1 MEVMKLLFW
10 PHMLEY
16 FGYENTSVIHA
27 LSALFHSG
35 PDVYGILWKVI
46 IVVAAFW
53 GVFDFLVFIWRTIL
67 AVKPPVY
74 QVTLK
79 QITEKIKTVE
89 KENRKLEENLSAW
102 EPKPGILKTRSEG
115 SMQRAMTTEECNL
128 EEGKKKMQDHHAASG
143 SLKEGEEDNF
153 LKYVKKVRVLDEIGG
168 QRNMDTGGKVDMNG
182 CELVGKQQLLAADE
196 RAKLAEEKT
205 QLYKIRLEEC
215 HGQMREAEIT
225 WRHQVALAEKKAQDS
240 LLRAQELERENSELR
255 RENSQLRRENSQLR
269 RENSELR
276 REDDELQREVAHLK
290 QRLDATCRR
299 RQVEE
304 YMRQEPTPGGPH
316 RLHPPLRASGPGG
329 APVRNGP
336 AFPAQEAEETQ
347 VTVEAREPPPFAG
360 PARVASPISCPV
372 PPFWGYW
379 PPPPG
384 PVPWPLGPQPQP
396 PMSPLGSGPG
406 AAPVRNDSTC
416 PPAATVEAQV
426 TLCGG
431 GPEPFQGPC
440 HVGFPVC
447 GLTSPSGAPAP
458 GPPGCPA
465 QPHPPPAAAPL
476 DGVSVRH
483 SGEERGEGSSSAKE
497 ERASEPEAT
506 KAESKK
512 TPRKKKRNKKRQRVS
527 GTVDAAPQELTDH
540 NTLTS
545 VGGAHA
551 ADTLDGVSVR
561 HFGEERGEGS
571 SSAKEERASEP
582 KATKAE
588 SKKTPRKK
596 KRNKK
601 RQRVSGTVDAAPQEL
616 TDHNTL
622 TSVGGAHA
630 ADTLADMGPG
640 AAPVWPGNASPPAAA
655 PEAQVTLCGG
665 GPEPFQGP
673 CHVGFPVCGPVCGL
687 TSPSGA
693 PAPGPPGCPAQPH
706 PPPAAAPLDGVS
718 VRHFGEERGEGS
730 SSPKEERASEPEAT
744 KAESKKS
751 PRKKKR
757 NKKRQRV
764 SGTVDAAPQELTDHN
779 TLTSV
784 GGAHAA
790 DTLADMGPGAAP
802 VWPGNASPPAAAP
815 EAQVTL
821 CGGGPEPFQGPCH
834 VGFPVCGPVC
844 GLTSPSGA
852 PAPGPPGC
860 PAQPHPPPAA
870 APLDGVSVRHFGE
883 ERGEGSSSAKE
894 ERASEPEATKAES
907 KKTPRKKKRNKKRQ
921 RVSGTVDAA
930 PQELTDHNTLTS
942 VGGAHAADTL
952 DGVSVRHF
960 GEERGEGSSS
970 AKEERASEPEAT
982 KAESKKTPRKKK
994 RNKKRQRVSG
1004 TVDAAPQELT
1014 DHNTLTSVGGAHA
1027 ADTLDGVSVRHFG
1040 EEREGSSSAKEERA
1054 SEPEATK
1061 AESKKTPRKKKR
1073 NKKRQRVSGTVDAA
1087 PQELTDHNTLTS
1099 VGGAHAADTLAH
1111 MGPGAAPVWPGNASP
1126 PAAAP
1131 EAQVPV
1137 NSRRPGT
1144 CPGPPGVSCP
1154 PGTPSTNSQM
1164 VFITATP
1171 TPLVASEVSVT
1182 GTSYRAQSHLTPEE
1196 ASQLWQ

>member
-1 MEVMKLLFW
+1 MIERVVLQKLKPIAPYTITLSSLHPDVEGGRIMGRGETKPLTTVRNRRVHGPATSTLHFLWDHAEENPVVRRLARNVRCQTAGLFSGPRPWPVPQHRAVCTPLAGTRPLEPDHEVDQGIRVFGETTNSLSVPWDHADGPVQQHRIIFS
-10 PHMLEY
+10 PTVGDPVDEY
-16 FGYENTSVIHA
+16 VIHA

-35 PDVYGILWKVI
+35 PEVYGILWKVI

-102 EPKPGILKTRSEG
+102 EPKEYIQTMERVNDCLNGFIQSVPAKLQAARDQNAKRPHSPGILKTRSEG

-153 LKYVKKVRVLDEIGG
+153 QKYVKKVRVLDEIGG

-205 QLYKIRLEEC
+205 QLYKLRLEEC

-240 LLRAQELERENSELR
+240 LLRAQELERENSE
-255 RENSQLRRENSQLR
+255 LRRENSQLR

-416 PPAATVEAQV
+416 PPAAAVEAQV

-440 HVGFPVC
+440 HVGFP
-447 GLTSPSGAPAP
+447 
-458 GPPGCPA
+458 
-465 QPHPPPAAAPL
+465 
-476 DGVSVRH
+476 
-483 SGEERGEGSSSAKE
+483 
-497 ERASEPEAT
+497 
-506 KAESKK
+506 
-512 TPRKKKRNKKRQRVS
+512 
-527 GTVDAAPQELTDH
+527 
-540 NTLTS
+540 
-545 VGGAHA
+545 
-551 ADTLDGVSVR
+551 
-561 HFGEERGEGS
+561 
-571 SSAKEERASEP
+571 
-582 KATKAE
+582 
-588 SKKTPRKK
+588 
-596 KRNKK
+596 
-601 RQRVSGTVDAAPQEL
+601 
-616 TDHNTL
+616 
-622 TSVGGAHA
+622 
-630 ADTLADMGPG
+630 M
-640 AAPVWPGNASPPAAA
+640 
-655 PEAQVTLCGG
+655 
-665 GPEPFQGP
+665 
-673 CHVGFPVCGPVCGL
+673 CGPVCGL

-730 SSPKEERASEPEAT
+730 SSP
-744 KAESKKS
+744 
-751 PRKKKR
+751 
-757 NKKRQRV
+757 
-764 SGTVDAAPQELTDHN
+764 
-779 TLTSV
+779 
-784 GGAHAA
+784 
-790 DTLADMGPGAAP
+790 
-802 VWPGNASPPAAAP
+802 
-815 EAQVTL
+815 
-821 CGGGPEPFQGPCH
+821 
-834 VGFPVCGPVC
+834 
-844 GLTSPSGA
+844 
-852 PAPGPPGC
+852 
-860 PAQPHPPPAA
+860 
-870 APLDGVSVRHFGE
+870 
-883 ERGEGSSSAKE
+883 KE

-1027 ADTLDGVSVRHFG
+1027 ADTL
-1040 EEREGSSSAKEERA
+1040 
-1054 SEPEATK
+1054 
-1061 AESKKTPRKKKR
+1061 
-1073 NKKRQRVSGTVDAA
+1073 
-1087 PQELTDHNTLTS
+1087 
-1099 VGGAHAADTLAH
+1099 AD

-1144 CPGPPGVSCP
+1144 CPGPPGVPCP

-1171 TPLVASEVSVT
+1171 TPPCGL
-1182 GTSYRAQSHLTPEE
+1182 
-1196 ASQLWQ
+1196 